1 MQLPDLNLLIYLD
14 LLIKHGSVT
23 KVAQDLG
30 VSQPGVSAALRRLRT
45 VLQDPVLVRT
55 GGKMVPTA
63 KARVVQAQVAGALGL
78 WTRLADGDMVFD
90 PTRTTRSYSL
100 LASDYIQFLLLPDL
114 ARALAQRAP
123 RATLRVIPPNPY
135 RRLQML
141 VEREADFAIGYY
153 HQAPEELRTRRLF
166 IEPVVCVLRRGHPD
180 ADNFDLAAF
189 VRNSHVGVASVSQG
203 SYSATLE
210 RVLAE
215 HGIQRHQ
222 PIILPS
228 YLAVPPM
235 LLQTD
240 HVATL
245 PASLATAFAR
255 QLPLQLVPS
264 PIALPALDVSIL
276 YHDSQQDDA
285 AHQWFRQLVVEVV
298 SATGLPVSPLDANHD
313 RP

>member
-1 MQLPDLNLLIYLD
+1 MKQPDLNLLIYLD

-23 KVAQDLG
+23 RDAQEMG
-30 VSQPGVSAALRRLRT
+30 VSQPGVSAALRRLRA

-55 GGKMVPTA
+55 GGGMVPTA
-63 KARVVQAQVAGALGL
+63 KARAVQAQVAGALGL
-78 WTRLADGDMVFD
+78 WARLADGDMVFD
-90 PTRTTRSYSL
+90 PARTTRSYSL
-100 LASDYIQFLLLPDL
+100 LASDYIQFLLLPGL
-114 ARALAQRAP
+114 ARELARQAP
-123 RATLRVIPPNPY
+123 QATLRVIPPNPY

-166 IEPVVCVLRRGHPD
+166 IEPVMCVMRRGHPD
-180 ADNFDLAAF
+180 AACFDLDAF
-189 VRNSHVGVASVSQG
+189 VRSSHVG
-203 SYSATLE
+203 
-210 RVLAE
+210 
-215 HGIQRHQ
+215 
-222 PIILPS
+222 
-228 YLAVPPM
+228 
-235 LLQTD
+235 D

-255 QLPLQLVPS
+255 QLPLQVVPS

-298 SATGLPVSPLDANHD
+298 SASGLARTVDQEPPMPAPH
-313 RP
+313 